1 MVKKKILVV
10 DDERNVCEFLEEFLE
25 FKEFE
30 TFSALSGVEAL
41 RLIREHRF
49 DLVLLDIIMPGMN
62 GMEVLEKIK
71 LVQPDI
77 PIIVVSGVRDRKMA
91 DNVLRMGAADYIP
104 KPIDLERLE
113 QMIMLNVQKV

>member
-77 PIIVVSGVRDRKMA
+77 PIIVVSGVRDSKMA